1 MPGRSRIFRGRAS
14 QGLVAEFMRSVW
26 PEGKSKEAFLPGV
39 DIENTPGWRVE
50 VKGTRD
56 GTLTSA
62 IKQCESHPG
71 EGTPIVIWRPD
82 GYGKERVGEWLVVM
96 RLRDFRELAAEQA
109 TQDWLEQGRTT

>member
-1 MPGRSRIFRGRAS
+1 MANGRVARGRAS
-14 QGLVAEFMRSVW
+14 QGIIAEFLRSVW
-26 PEGKSKEAFLPGV
+26 PRAESKAAFLPGV

-62 IKQCESHPG
+62 IKQCESHG
-71 EGTPIVIWRPD
+71 GKGTPIVIWRPD

-96 RLRDFRELAAEQA
+96 RLHEFRNIAYSTRPREDDPPCL
-109 TQDWLEQGRTT
+109 

>member
-1 MPGRSRIFRGRAS
+1 MPLSRSRITRGRAS
-14 QGLVAEFMRSVW
+14 QGIIADFMRSVW
-26 PEGKSKEAFLPGV
+26 PKGESKAAFLPGV

-62 IKQCESHPG
+62 MKQAESHDG
-71 EGTPIVIWRPD
+71 DGTPVVIWRPD

-96 RLRDFRELAAEQA
+96 RLKDFRVIAERNASQE
-109 TQDWLEQGRTT
+109 TREE